1 MKTTFPLEHYS
12 YQNSKN
18 LSIEQHIEHID
29 RNILKLTENNNL
41 KNWPT
46 FS

>member
-18 LSIEQHIEHID
+18 LSIEQHA
-29 RNILKLTENNNL
+29 RNILKITENNSL